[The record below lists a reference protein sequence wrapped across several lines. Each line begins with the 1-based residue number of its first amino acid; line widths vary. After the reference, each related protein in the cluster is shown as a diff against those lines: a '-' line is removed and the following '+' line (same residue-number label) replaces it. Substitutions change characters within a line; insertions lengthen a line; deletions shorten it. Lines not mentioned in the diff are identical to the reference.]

1 MPYQSLSLHELK
13 CLRYLVEHYILTIEV
28 NTLTID
34 WAEALIISGY
44 DSNNAYILASFSLD
58 KQIESHEVK
67 YYFSLLCEEL
77 GSKDV
82 NLEQSLFCLIKLD
95 FLRIANAID
104 TDSQSCTLY
113 ELINQ
118 WYDSNNYILSKT
130 LAYWNQTFYYHYDY
144 LRDVEDSNIENEA
157 KSFIAIKS
165 DAVRFYRLFSQLEE
179 MRVPC

>member
-1 MPYQSLSLHELK
+1 MLYQNLSLHELK

-28 NTLTID
+28 NKLTID
-34 WAEALIISGY
+34 WAEALIVSGY
-44 DSNNAYILASFSLD
+44 DSNNAYVLASFSLD
-58 KQIESHEVK
+58 KKVESHEVK
-67 YYFSLLCEEL
+67 HYFNLLCEEL
-77 GSKDV
+77 DSDDV

-104 TDSQSCTLY
+104 RDSHGCILY

-118 WYDSNNYILSKT
+118 WYDSNNYILNKT
-130 LAYWNQTFYYHYDY
+130 LAYWNQAFYYHYDY
-144 LRDVEDSNIENEA
+144 LGDVKDNNIENEA

-179 MRVPC
+179 MRVPS